1 MRGVLDQV
9 WNQMVVRAVL
19 VVWPSQVPAEHIVA
33 AGRSDAG
40 RLSGPCF
47 HGDASGEGLW
57 RRRTRLGRIPMI
69 KTYENNGEVAPI
81 RAGVPF
87 L

>member
-1 MRGVLDQV
+1 
-9 WNQMVVRAVL
+9 MVVRAVL

-40 RLSGPCF
+40 RLTALGSERAMLFTATLRVKDFG
-47 HGDASGEGLW
+47 GEGRVLD
-57 RRRTRLGRIPMI
+57 
-69 KTYENNGEVAPI
+69 E
-81 RAGVPF
+81 F